1 MLAPA
6 VVPPC
11 PTPGS
16 STFVARPLKSENTS
30 LASSAMRSG
39 SSRIRAP
46 PSLEDRVLAVGANLA
61 EGFLAVG
68 ANLAEGFLAAFVALV
83 GGLMI
88 GAPDSCATVPLGWF
102 ASVMA
107 SLAGALMRAG
117 GGRGSHRPRGR
128 GLRLGRRPGAD
139 VGLLNSTCGEP
150 SARLGEF
157 LHGWNDYVERFACGT
172 GPTDAGIRNAGLHLR
187 SFQDRWSGLLQWMRP
202 CEVGAP

>member
-46 PSLEDRVLAVGANLA
+46 PRLEDRVLAVGANLA
-61 EGFLAVG
+61 EGFLA
-68 ANLAEGFLAAFVALV
+68 AFMALV

-88 GAPDSCATVPLGWF
+88 GAPDSCVTVPLGWLCIGH
-102 ASVMA
+102 A
-107 SLAGALMRAG
+107 LAGALMQASD
-117 GGRGSHRPRGR
+117 GRGTF
-128 GLRLGRRPGAD
+128 LGD
-139 VGLLNSTCGEP
+139 
-150 SARLGEF
+150 
-157 LHGWNDYVERFACGT
+157 
-172 GPTDAGIRNAGLHLR
+172 
-187 SFQDRWSGLLQWMRP
+187 
-202 CEVGAP
+202 EV

>member
-30 LASSAMRSG
+30 LASSAMKSG

-46 PSLEDRVLAVGANLA
+46 PRLEDRVLAVGANLA
-61 EGFLAVG
+61 EGFLA
-68 ANLAEGFLAAFVALV
+68 AFMALV

-139 VGLLNSTCGEP
+139 VGLLKSTCGEP
-150 SARLGEF
+150 RARLGEF

-172 GPTDAGIRNAGLHLR
+172 GATDAGIRNAGLHPR

>member
-30 LASSAMRSG
+30 LASSAMKSG

-46 PSLEDRVLAVGANLA
+46 PRLEDRVLAVGANLA
-61 EGFLAVG
+61 EGFLA
-68 ANLAEGFLAAFVALV
+68 AFACVLMALV

-88 GAPDSCATVPLGWF
+88 GAPDFCATVPLGWF

-107 SLAGALMRAG
+107 WLAGALM
-117 GGRGSHRPRGR
+117 
-128 GLRLGRRPGAD
+128 
-139 VGLLNSTCGEP
+139 
-150 SARLGEF
+150 
-157 LHGWNDYVERFACGT
+157 
-172 GPTDAGIRNAGLHLR
+172 
-187 SFQDRWSGLLQWMRP
+187 
-202 CEVGAP
+202 

>member
-46 PSLEDRVLAVGANLA
+46 PRLEDRVLAVGANLA
-61 EGFLAVG
+61 EGFLA
-68 ANLAEGFLAAFVALV
+68 AFMALV

-107 SLAGALMRAG
+107 SLGGALMRAG

-139 VGLLNSTCGEP
+139 VALLKSTCGEP
-150 SARLGEF
+150 RARVGEF
-157 LHGWNDYVERFACGT
+157 EHG
-172 GPTDAGIRNAGLHLR
+172 
-187 SFQDRWSGLLQWMRP
+187 
-202 CEVGAP
+202 